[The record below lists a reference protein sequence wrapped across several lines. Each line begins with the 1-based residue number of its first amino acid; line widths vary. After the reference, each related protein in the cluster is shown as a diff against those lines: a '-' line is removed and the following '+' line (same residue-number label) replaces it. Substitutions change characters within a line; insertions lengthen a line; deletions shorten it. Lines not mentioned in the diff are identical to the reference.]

1 MAVGGT
7 PSVSSTYIFRRGKII
22 IRGMKF
28 PPSDTQIAAADKT
41 ARSAELM
48 APSCLSPGLTRVLL
62 GFV

>member
-1 MAVGGT
+1 MAAGGA
-7 PSVSSTYIFRRGKII
+7 PSVSSTHIFRRGEII

-28 PPSDTQIAAADKT
+28 LPSDTQIAAADKT

-48 APSCLSPGLTRVLL
+48 VPSCLLPSLTRVLL